1 MNGKVD
7 GWRGRRTTCWRGDC
21 DLRSSI
27 IDWMFARES
36 SIENGHGYG
45 MEWMEESGT
54 VLYLCGVEE
63 IGDLLLL

>member
-1 MNGKVD
+1 
-7 GWRGRRTTCWRGDC
+7 
-21 DLRSSI
+21 
-27 IDWMFARES
+27 MFARES